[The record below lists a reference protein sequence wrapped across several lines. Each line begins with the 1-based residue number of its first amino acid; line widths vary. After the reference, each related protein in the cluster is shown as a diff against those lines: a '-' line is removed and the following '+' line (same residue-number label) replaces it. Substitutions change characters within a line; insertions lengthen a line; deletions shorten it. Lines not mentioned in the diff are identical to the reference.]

1 MAKKPAAPAPQLVHI
16 PAAAGSALLSKEQK
30 AFNRLTKRIHTLEGE
45 VNRFREAADRLR
57 QRVQNEYRPL
67 QAEHNAQRAALVRV
81 LDQAYDTYKLTKA
94 ERAKITDLIVHGCYD
109 LLDKGHADLEPIFDK
124 HDPPLS
130 PEEAAEADAADVA
143 ADAQVA
149 EQMKALFSQQYGIEF
164 DPEADVSTPEKFQAY
179 VAQHLAAQ
187 EAEFAAQEA
196 EAAERRAKRKKT
208 PKQQAAEDKKKA
220 EEKTITQTVRGL
232 YLDLVKA
239 LHPDREP
246 DEAEKARKTELL
258 KQVTTA
264 YERNELLTLLR
275 LQLELNRIDQSH
287 LENLAE
293 GQLRHYN
300 QLLRDQVREL
310 EMALQT
316 EQMDLSAFTGQPW
329 YLLTHPDSLERD
341 FQRQQTQLS
350 AKIRQLAAEVLAF
363 GHDPQA
369 LKSFLKLHR
378 LPKPGAGPLVFRLPQ

>member
-1 MAKKPAAPAPQLVHI
+1 MAKKPAAPAPQIVHI
-16 PAAAGSALLSKEQK
+16 PSAGSAALSKEQK
-30 AFNRLTKRIHTLEGE
+30 AFNRLTKRISTLEGE
-45 VNRFREAADRLR
+45 VNSFREAADRLR

-67 QAEHNAQRAALVRV
+67 QAQHDDQRAALVRV
-81 LDQAYDTYKLTKA
+81 LDYAFDTYKLTKA
-94 ERAKITDLIVHGCYD
+94 ERAKITDLITHGCYD

-124 HDPPLS
+124 YDPPLS
-130 PEEAAEADAADVA
+130 PEEA

-149 EQMKALFSQQYGIEF
+149 EQMKKLFEAQYGIQF

-179 VAQHLAAQ
+179 VARHLAEQ
-187 EAEFAAQEA
+187 EAEFAQQEA
-196 EAAERRAKRKKT
+196 QAAERRAKRKKT

-220 EEKTITQTVRGL
+220 EAQHTTKTVRAL
-232 YLDLVKA
+232 YMDLVKT

-246 DEAEKARKTELL
+246 DETEKARKTELL

-275 LQLELNRIDQSH
+275 LQLELQRIDQSH

-293 GQLRHYN
+293 SQLRYYN
-300 QLLRDQVREL
+300 QLLREQAREL
-310 EMALQT
+310 EDSLQN

-329 YLLTHPDSLERD
+329 YMLTHPASLDRD
-341 FQRQQTQLS
+341 FERQQTQLT
-350 AKIRQLAAEVLAF
+350 AKIKQLAAEVLAF
-363 GHDPQA
+363 EHDPQA

-378 LPKPGAGPLVFRLPQ
+378 IPKPGTGPLVFQMPL